1 MMGTIA
7 LLGGLALVVA
17 GLALFYVEHRQPG
30 KLAAWLRE
38 RLGR

>member
-1 MMGTIA
+1 MSGAIA
-7 LLGGLALVVA
+7 LWLGLALIIVA
-17 GLALFYVEHRQPG
+17 GALFYVERTRPG